1 MRLLVIGFTFQ
12 FFCVTH
18 NLKIVKN
25 HFNVPLLTKLSAE
38 KVIVVIFAPCSLPLT
53 EDEVVVKETIESIL
67 LAKGKGLVE
76 WVKDNPIT
84 AEVLKGK
91 ILSAMRSQNI

>member
-1 MRLLVIGFTFQ
+1 MLSRSN
-12 FFCVTH
+12 FFALPTT
-18 NLKIVKN
+18 LKLSKIT
-25 HFNVPLLTKLSAE
+25 FNVPFLTKLSAE
-38 KVIVVIFAPCSLPLT
+38 KVIVVIFAPCSLPST